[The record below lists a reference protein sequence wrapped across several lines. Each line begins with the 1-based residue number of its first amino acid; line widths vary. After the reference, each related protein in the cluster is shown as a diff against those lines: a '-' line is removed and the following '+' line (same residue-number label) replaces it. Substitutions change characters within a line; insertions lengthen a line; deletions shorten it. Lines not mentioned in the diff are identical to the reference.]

1 MDSTPY
7 NNTRTGLQ
15 LKWKCLLP
23 WHTPG
28 QTLNRLKMLHI
39 GAANGQ
45 ACSILAALVQ
55 LPPEKIERI
64 KAELAQLT
72 TPD

>member
-1 MDSTPY
+1 
-7 NNTRTGLQ
+7 
-15 LKWKCLLP
+15 
-23 WHTPG
+23 
-28 QTLNRLKMLHI
+28 MLHI

-45 ACSILAALVQ
+45 ARSILAALVQ
-55 LPPEKIERI
+55 LPPEKLERI